1 MHFGIVKV
9 LRVKNRASFEALLI
23 EMVEVFWLV

>member
-1 MHFGIVKV
+1 MHLWIVKA
-9 LRVKNRASFEALLI
+9 LRVKKRASFEALLI